1 MKMVFRIIK
10 VVGIVLVVVLLL
22 VTLIFG
28 HRDLSMETL
37 KSKYAPAPSQFV
49 EVAGMQVH
57 YRDQGNPSD
66 SLPLVLIHGTGASLH
81 TFEAWTGE
89 LKKDRRVIRL
99 DLPGYGLTG
108 PFPDQNYALEHY
120 VHFLHEF
127 LKSIGIKRC
136 ILGGNSLGG
145 QIAWQYTL
153 AHSNQVDKLILI
165 DAAGYPFSSQSVPL
179 AFRMARTP
187 ILKELFTVITPRS
200 VVQSSVE
207 NVYGDASKV
216 TQELVDRYFDLSLRP
231 GNRRAFIDRF
241 AAKSDTTSYLK
252 IPEITIPTLIL
263 WGQQDRLIPVE
274 NAYRFHRDLPNDTLV
289 ILNQSGHVPME
300 EHPEESLSAV
310 FEFIRS
316 GG

>member
-1 MKMVFRIIK
+1 MQLVFRIFK
-10 VVGIVLVVVLLL
+10 VIGIVLVAVLLL
-22 VTLIFG
+22 AILLFG
-28 HRDLSMETL
+28 HRDLSMDTL
-37 KSKYAPAPSQFV
+37 KSKYATGPSKFR
-49 EVAGMQVH
+49 EIAGMQVH
-57 YRDQGNPSD
+57 FRDQGNPAD

-81 TFEAWTGE
+81 TFEAWTE
-89 LKKDRRVIRL
+89 VLKSDRRVIRM

-108 PFPDQNYALEHY
+108 PFPDRNYAMEHY
-120 VHFLHEF
+120 VHFLHDF
-127 LKSIGIKRC
+127 LKSLGIQRC

-187 ILKELFTVITPRS
+187 VLKELFTFITPRS

-207 NVYGDASKV
+207 NVYGDTSKV
-216 TQELVDRYFDLSLRP
+216 TQELVDRYFELSLRP

-252 IPEITIPTLIL
+252 IPEICVPTLIL
-263 WGQQDRLIPVE
+263 WGVQDRLIPVE

-300 EHPEESLSAV
+300 ENPEESLAAV
-310 FEFIRS
+310 LKFIRFQ
-316 GG
+316 